1 MTRQD
6 PIVYVLDDEPAV
18 LKAVGR
24 LLRAAGFRTAEF
36 PDAAH
41 FLQELSQDACGCIVL
56 DYSMPR
62 LNGLEVQD
70 ELKRRGVS
78 LPIIFLTG
86 HADVPTTVRAMKGG
100 AAEFLTKPI
109 DEAQLITAAQDALE
123 RDHLVRDQLDELA
136 SIRDRVAM
144 LTPREREVMRLVVAG
159 KLNKQAAQTLGTA
172 EKTIKVHRARVMEKM
187 GAASLADLVRM
198 VGRIDQQQ
206 AEPERGT
213 ISRM

>member
-1 MTRQD
+1 MTRPD

-18 LKAVGR
+18 LKAIGR
-24 LLRAAGFRTAEF
+24 LLRAAGWRTSEF
-36 PDAAH
+36 PDAAQ
-41 FLQELSQDACGCIVL
+41 FLQQLRQDASGCIVL
-56 DYSMPR
+56 DFSMPR

-70 ELKRRGVS
+70 ELKRRGVP

-86 HADVPTTVRAMKGG
+86 HADVPMTVRAMKGG

-109 DEAQLITAAQDALE
+109 DEIQLINA
-123 RDHLVRDQLDELA
+123 VRDAMERERLARAQHDEMA
-136 SIRDRVAM
+136 GIRERAAM

-159 KLNKQAAQTLGTA
+159 RLNKQVAQTLGTA

-187 GAASLADLVRM
+187 SAESLADLVRM
-198 VGRIDQQQ
+198 VGRLEESQQS
-206 AEPERGT
+206 AKRGS